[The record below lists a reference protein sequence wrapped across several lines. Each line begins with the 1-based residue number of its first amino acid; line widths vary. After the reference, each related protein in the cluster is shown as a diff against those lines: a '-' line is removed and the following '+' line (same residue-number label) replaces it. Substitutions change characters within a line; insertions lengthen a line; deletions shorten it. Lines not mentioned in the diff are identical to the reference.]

1 MNRTAAP
8 IGPVP
13 ASERIPALDAARGVA
28 LLGILL
34 VNVQLFFLPF
44 GHLLE
49 MKPPAT
55 TGDAAAWWFVRVFC
69 EGKFFPLFSMLFGM
83 GLVLQLERAR
93 EAGRP
98 FTAAY
103 LRRLILLA
111 LFGIAHIILLWAGDI
126 LLVYSVAGLVLL
138 LCARFTARTLLTIS
152 GVLVLVAVLLTT
164 GAAALGFMAGHE
176 DAPAPPVAAT
186 SPATTSSPGVGASAD
201 TTTPPLTSP
210 AEPAPTPPPNSAA
223 PATPPERDAAEDKF
237 KGPFWQTPF
246 GRLIRGFRSGTVG
259 PPNTPLWM
267 ETETEALRDGPFHQA
282 LLFRLLT
289 YGCFLAFMVF
299 GFGWQVL
306 AMFMLGAAL
315 MKLRV
320 FDPSRRAWHRRFV
333 MVGALVG
340 LPMVTLAAIIPAT
353 TDAAWAMMVVG
364 PCMFIGGPLVSLA
377 YLGGVTLLV
386 SSGRAPVVSAWVAR
400 TGRAALSVYL
410 GESLIASFLSFH
422 WGLGWFGQVGGLERL
437 ALALAIFGA
446 LSIAANLWLR
456 AFRMGPMEWLWRKGT
471 YLRTSA

>member
-1 MNRTAAP
+1 MSRTAAP

-55 TGDAAAWWFVRVFC
+55 IGDAAAWWFVRIFC

-83 GLVLQLERAR
+83 GLVLQLDRAR
-93 EAGRP
+93 AAGRP

-126 LLVYSVAGLVLL
+126 LLVYSVAGLILL
-138 LCARFTARTLLTIS
+138 LCARLSARTLLIVS
-152 GVLVLVAVLLTT
+152 GMLVLIAVLLTT
-164 GAAALGFMAGHE
+164 AAAALGFMAGHE
-176 DAPAPPVAAT
+176 DAPGSPVAAT
-186 SPATTSSPGVGASAD
+186 SPMATVSPDVGAPAGTTSAPS
-201 TTTPPLTSP
+201 TSP
-210 AEPAPTPPPNSAA
+210 TEPAPTPPPNSAA
-223 PATPPERDAAEDKF
+223 PATPAEVDRDQDKF

-246 GRLIRGFRSGTVG
+246 GRLIRGFRSGTAG
-259 PPNTPLWM
+259 PPNSPLWM
-267 ETETEALRDGPFHQA
+267 EAETEAMRDGPFLQA

-289 YGCFLAFMVF
+289 YASFLMFMVF
-299 GFGWQVL
+299 GFGWQVV
-306 AMFMLGAAL
+306 AMFTLGAAL

-320 FDPSRRAWHRRFV
+320 FDPSRLAWHRRFV
-333 MVGALVG
+333 LVGALVG
-340 LPMVTLAAIIPAT
+340 LPMVSLAAALPAI
-353 TDAAWAMMVVG
+353 TDSAWAMMVVG
-364 PCMFIGGPLVSLA
+364 PCMYIGGPLVSLA
-377 YLGGVTLLV
+377 YLGGVTRLV
-386 SSGRAPVVSAWVAR
+386 SSGRAPAVCAWVAR

-410 GESLIASFLSFH
+410 GESLIASFLSYH
-422 WGLGWFGQVGGLERL
+422 WGLGWFGQVGGLERF
-437 ALALAIFGA
+437 ALALAIYGV

-456 AFRMGPMEWLWRKGT
+456 AFRMGPLEWLWRKGT
-471 YLRTSA
+471 YLRSA